1 VGAALIALT
10 ALSPLLWAIAAVYHA
25 ALLWV
30 LVREARRLP
39 AGGEVTA
46 SRQLP
51 EPLALGAEQTGLVG
65 VSCPRAAGLR
75 AEVADHAPLPLRA
88 SPDPVAGTFDAD
100 GFLIVEYGIRSPR
113 RGLYEFPAIDLRIWR
128 EGGWWFRQ
136 LRLPVF
142 GRAAVYPDVLAIRRW
157 QLTLRRGVR
166 VLPGQRRARP
176 PGAATTPAGVRDY
189 LPGDDV
195 RRVNWKATAR
205 RDSPVTTELEAERGL
220 QVVIALDCGRLMTA
234 PAGHLTKLDHAINTT
249 LLLAWVAQSQG
260 DRVGLLTFADQV
272 QAFLAPRRGLRQIH
286 RLNEIL
292 YAAQAAYTE
301 PEFGEAFAYLAR
313 QVQGRSLVVVLTDVL
328 DAEAS
333 ADLVANALR
342 VGTRHRVLVV
352 AMADPDLLAAL
363 RRPLERSAGVYEWAA
378 AEELMAA
385 RRRAFETLQRG
396 GVQCLDVEAGRLS
409 PAVVERYL
417 EFKDRGLI

>member
-10 ALSPLLWAIAAVYHA
+10 ALSPLLWAVAAVYHA
-25 ALLWV
+25 ALLWL

-39 AGGEVTA
+39 TGGEVTA

-51 EPLALGAEQTGLVG
+51 EPLALGAEQTVLVG

-166 VLPGQRRARP
+166 VLPGGDYGFMWNPHGNNARDLAYFVDLLGFTP
-176 PGAATTPAGVRDY
+176 MQAIVGATRLGGEIMGMPESLGQVRKGFLAD
-189 LPGDDV
+189 LLLVDGDPLSDV
-195 RRVNWKATAR
+195 SIVLNPDR
-205 RDSPVTTELEAERGL
+205 L
-220 QVVIALDCGRLMTA
+220 VVIMKDGQ
-234 PAGHLTKLDHAINTT
+234 IYN
-249 LLLAWVAQSQG
+249 VE
-260 DRVGLLTFADQV
+260 FATV
-272 QAFLAPRRGLRQIH
+272 P
-286 RLNEIL
+286 N
-292 YAAQAAYTE
+292 
-301 PEFGEAFAYLAR
+301 
-313 QVQGRSLVVVLTDVL
+313 VK
-328 DAEAS
+328 
-333 ADLVANALR
+333 
-342 VGTRHRVLVV
+342 
-352 AMADPDLLAAL
+352 DPLH
-363 RRPLERSAGVYEWAA
+363 G
-378 AEELMAA
+378 
-385 RRRAFETLQRG
+385 
-396 GVQCLDVEAGRLS
+396 
-409 PAVVERYL
+409 
-417 EFKDRGLI
+417 KK